1 MNRCRDDLT
10 LSEALSD
17 PLIRAVMKADGVNA
31 QELGAMLRGVAD
43 NLRAVAGQWPGT
55 PFWRTGQELIPVG

>member
-10 LSEALSD
+10 LSDALSD

-43 NLRAVAGQWPGT
+43 NLRANAPGRRSFAGTLFGC
-55 PFWRTGQELIPVG
+55 R